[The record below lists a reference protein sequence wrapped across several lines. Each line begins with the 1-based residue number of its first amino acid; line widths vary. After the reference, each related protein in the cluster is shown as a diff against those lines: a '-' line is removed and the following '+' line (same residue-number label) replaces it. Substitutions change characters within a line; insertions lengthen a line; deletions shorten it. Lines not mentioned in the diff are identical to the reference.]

1 MRYLHYFNE
10 KAPKSNKENAGE
22 AFIYRSMENRTHD
35 IGKREVPALIVQH
48 PGIST
53 GRRLKAFFL
62 INVMLLSFFH
72 GKAQQ
77 SDYAV
82 QANIIYHFT
91 KYIDWPE
98 DKKTGD
104 FVIGIVGDS
113 PLFDELKNSVSN
125 KTVGGQRIV
134 IKKFPGGA
142 PSYNCHIL
150 FISEEASGSIKRIAT
165 VTANTSTLLVTE
177 LEGLAHKGSCIN
189 FIIVDDHLK
198 LEINKTNIEKRNLN
212 IATELLNLG
221 IIVK

>member
-1 MRYLHYFNE
+1 MQQEHSFDRPMQNCNDH
-10 KAPKSNKENAGE
+10 
-22 AFIYRSMENRTHD
+22 T
-35 IGKREVPALIVQH
+35 GKREVPTSIVRCT
-48 PGIST
+48 GIST
-53 GRRLKAFFL
+53 GKRLRAFFL

-77 SDYAV
+77 NDYAV

-104 FVIGIVGDS
+104 FTIGIVGDS
-113 PLFDELKNSVSN
+113 PLVDELKNSVVN
-125 KTVGGQRIV
+125 KMVGDQRIV
-134 IKKFPGGA
+134 IKKFAGGA
-142 PSYNCHIL
+142 PSYNCQIL
-150 FISEEASGSIKRIAT
+150 FISEEASGSIKRIAA

-212 IATELLNLG
+212 IATELLSLG

>member
-1 MRYLHYFNE
+1 MPR
-10 KAPKSNKENAGE
+10 G
-22 AFIYRSMENRTHD
+22 
-35 IGKREVPALIVQH
+35 
-48 PGIST
+48 GISFCT
-53 GRRLKAFFL
+53 SMQNCIDRNGNREIFILTLQCTGNEGRNIGRRLKAFFL
-62 INVMLLSFFH
+62 FNVMLLSFFH

-77 SDYAV
+77 NDYAV

-98 DKKTGD
+98 DKKIGD
-104 FVIGIVGDS
+104 FTIGIVGDS
-113 PLFDELKNSVSN
+113 PLVDELKNSVVN
-125 KTVGGQRIV
+125 KMVGDQRIV
-134 IKKFPGGA
+134 IKKFAGGA
-142 PSYNCHIL
+142 PSYNCQIL
-150 FISEEASGSIKRIAT
+150 FISEEASGSIKRIAA

-212 IATELLNLG
+212 IATELLSLG

>member
-1 MRYLHYFNE
+1 M
-10 KAPKSNKENAGE
+10 PGE
-22 AFIYRSMENRTHD
+22 AFHFVPSMQNC
-35 IGKREVPALIVQH
+35 
-48 PGIST
+48 S
-53 GRRLKAFFL
+53 RLRAVFL

-77 SDYAV
+77 NDYAV

-91 KYIDWPE
+91 KYIDWPG

-113 PLFDELKNSVSN
+113 PLFDELKNTVSS
-125 KTVGGQRIV
+125 KSVGGQRIV
-134 IKKFPGGA
+134 IKKFAGGA

-177 LEGLAHKGSCIN
+177 LEGLSHKGSCIN

-198 LEINKTNIEKRNLN
+198 LEINKTNIERRNLD
-212 IATELLNLG
+212 IATELLSLG